1 MGAQAMS
8 ADGRRNG
15 PDEVAERA
23 LLARLAA
30 AEPRGLKPLS
40 GLVERLR
47 AAGRLRDVIEPGG
60 EPGTEP
66 GAAAVGRTAVAGIT
80 YDSRRV
86 MPGGCFVAVPGS
98 HADGH
103 AYVDAA
109 VGAGAGVL
117 VVERPRSPGEVAP
130 AVQLVVDRSQFAL
143 ATVAAWWY
151 EDPAATLGVVGITG
165 TDGKTTTAGM
175 AVAALV
181 AAGVRTGLVSTAD
194 LKIGDV
200 RAGSLAHVTTPEA
213 PELQR
218 TLRAIRAAGDV
229 AAIVESTSH
238 GLALERVGEIPYDV
252 AILTNLTHEHLE
264 FHGTFEAYRAAK
276 RSLFERLGTR
286 GAGRANGAGS
296 ATGDAANT
304 SGTGAGSGGGTRKP
318 ATLPGGRPWP
328 RGGIVNADD
337 PNAAVFAAATR
348 DAGAALLTYGVA
360 AAADVRATDISESS
374 GVLVATVTTPRGS
387 GTLRLSLLG
396 RFNVHNALGVVAL
409 GELLE
414 LDPALVLHGLAGF
427 RGVRGRMERIDCGQP
442 FTLIIDYAHTPASLA
457 TVLDDLAGLVG
468 PGGGRIAVFG
478 SAGERDVAKRAL
490 QGRIAG
496 ERCRL
501 VIATDEDPRGEDPMA
516 ILEQIAVGAEAAG
529 LRRGDDLHL
538 IPDRRA
544 AIAAAIARARP
555 GDVILLAGK
564 GHERSILYAGSDV
577 PWDERR
583 VAEECLAAAGYG

>member
-1 MGAQAMS
+1 MDT
-8 ADGRRNG
+8 DGPRNG
-15 PDEVAERA
+15 SDEIAVRA

-30 AEPRGLKPLS
+30 AEPRGTKLLS

-47 AAGRLRDVIEPGG
+47 VAGRLRDVIAPRGLPGI
-60 EPGTEP
+60 ETDT
-66 GAAAVGRTAVAGIT
+66 AAVGRTAVAGIT

-86 MPGGCFVAVPGS
+86 VPGGCFVAVPGS

-103 AYVDAA
+103 AFVGVA
-109 VGAGAGVL
+109 VRAGAGVL
-117 VVERPRSPGEVAP
+117 VVERALPPGDVAP
-130 AVQLVVDRSQFAL
+130 AIQLVVDRSQLAL
-143 ATVAAWWY
+143 ASVAAWWY
-151 EDPAATLGVVGITG
+151 DDPGSELGVVGITG

-175 AVAALV
+175 AVAALE
-181 AAGVRTGLVSTAD
+181 AAGVRTGLVSTAEQ
-194 LKIGDV
+194 KIGVV
-200 RAGSLAHVTTPEA
+200 RASALAHVTTPEA

-218 TLRAIRAAGDV
+218 TLRAIGAAGDV
-229 AAIVESTSH
+229 AAVVESTSH

-264 FHGTFEAYRAAK
+264 FHGTFAAYRAAK
-276 RSLFERLGTR
+276 RSLFERLGTG
-286 GAGRANGAGS
+286 GAGGAGASAGS
-296 ATGDAANT
+296 A
-304 SGTGAGSGGGTRKP
+304 AGVRARKP

-337 PNAAVFAAATR
+337 RNAPVFAAATR
-348 DAGAALLTYGVA
+348 DAGATLLTYAAA
-360 AAADVRATDISESS
+360 AAADVRASDIAESS
-374 GVLVATVTTPRGS
+374 DGLVATVTTPRAR

-396 RFNVHNALGVVAL
+396 RFNVHNALAVIAL

-414 LDPALVLHGLAGF
+414 LDPGLVLDGLAGF
-427 RGVRGRMERIDCGQP
+427 RGVRGRMERVDRGQP
-442 FTLIIDYAHTPASLA
+442 FTVIVDYAHTPASLA
-457 TVLDDLAGLVG
+457 AVLDSLAGMVG

-478 SAGERDVAKRAL
+478 SAGERDVAKRTL
-490 QGRIAG
+490 MGRVAG
-496 ERCRL
+496 ERCRF

-516 ILEQIAVGAEAAG
+516 ILEQIGVGAEAAG
-529 LRRGDDLHL
+529 LRRGDDLLL

-544 AIAAAIARARP
+544 AIAVAIARARR

-564 GHERSILYAGSDV
+564 GHERSILYAGSGV

>member
-1 MGAQAMS
+1 VS
-8 ADGRRNG
+8 ADARREE
-15 PDEVAERA
+15 PDEAAERA

-30 AEPRGLKPLS
+30 AEPRGQKPLD

-47 AAGRLRDVIEPGG
+47 AAGRLCAVIAPDG
-60 EPGTEP
+60 EPGDE
-66 GAAAVGRTAVAGIT
+66 AAAAHVGRTAVSGIA

-86 MPGGCFVAVPGS
+86 LPGGCFVAVPGS

-103 AYVDAA
+103 AFVDAA
-109 VGAGAGVL
+109 LRAGARVL
-117 VVERPRSPGEVAP
+117 VVERPRPPGDVAS
-130 AVQLVVDRSQFAL
+130 AVQLVVDRSQLAL

-151 EDPAATLGVVGITG
+151 ADPAAGLGVIGITG

-175 AVAALV
+175 AVAALE
-181 AAGVRTGLVSTAD
+181 AAGVRTGLVSTAE
-194 LKIGDV
+194 LKIGEV
-200 RAGSLAHVTTPEA
+200 RAGALAHVTTPEA

-218 TLRAIRAAGDV
+218 TLGAIRAAGDV
-229 AAIVESTSH
+229 AAVVESTSH

-276 RSLFERLGTR
+276 RSLFERLGSG
-286 GAGRANGAGS
+286 GAGAGTWSRTRAP
-296 ATGDAANT
+296 
-304 SGTGAGSGGGTRKP
+304 KP

-328 RGGIVNADD
+328 HGGIVNADD
-337 PNAAVFAAATR
+337 PNAPAFAAATR
-348 DAGAALLTYGVA
+348 DAGAILLTYGA
-360 AAADVRATDISESS
+360 AARSDVRATEVTTARDGLI
-374 GVLVATVTTPRGS
+374 ARVTTPRGC
-387 GTLRLSLLG
+387 GTLRLSLRG
-396 RFNVHNALGVVAL
+396 RFNLHNALAVVAL

-414 LDPALVLHGLAGF
+414 LDGAQVLAGLAAF
-427 RGVRGRMERIDCGQP
+427 RGVRGRMERVDRGQP
-442 FTLIIDYAHTPASLA
+442 FTLIVDYAHTPASLA

-490 QGRIAG
+490 QGRVAG

-516 ILEQIAVGAEAAG
+516 ILEQIAEGAEAAG
-529 LRRGDDLHL
+529 LRRGDDLQL

-544 AIAAAIARARP
+544 AISAAIARARP
-555 GDVILLAGK
+555 GDVVLLAGK
-564 GHERSILYAGSDV
+564 GHERSILYADGDV

>member
-1 MGAQAMS
+1 MG
-8 ADGRRNG
+8 ADGRRKG

-30 AEPRGLKPLS
+30 AEPRGVKPLS

-47 AAGRLRDVIEPGG
+47 AAGRLRSVIGPSG
-60 EPGTEP
+60 EPGTQP
-66 GAAAVGRTAVAGIT
+66 DAAAVGRTAVAGIA

-103 AYVDAA
+103 AFVGVA
-109 VGAGAGVL
+109 VEAGAGVL
-117 VVERPRSPGEVAP
+117 VVERPLSPGDVAP
-130 AVQLVVDRSQFAL
+130 AIQLVVDRSQLAL

-151 EDPAATLGVVGITG
+151 EDPAADLGVVGITG

-175 AVAALV
+175 AVAALE
-181 AAGVRTGLVSTAD
+181 AAGVRTGLVSTAEQ
-194 LKIGDV
+194 KIGGV
-200 RAGSLAHVTTPEA
+200 RADALTHVTTPEA

-218 TLRAIRAAGDV
+218 ALRAIRAAGDV

-276 RSLFERLGTR
+276 RSLFERLGTS
-286 GAGRANGAGS
+286 GAGASAGS
-296 ATGDAANT
+296 RGR
-304 SGTGAGSGGGTRKP
+304 TRKP

-348 DAGAALLTYGVA
+348 EAGAALLTYGA
-360 AAADVRATDISESS
+360 AAPADVRATDITETSD
-374 GVLVATVTTPRGS
+374 GLVTTVTTRRGS

-396 RFNVHNALGVVAL
+396 RFNVHNALAVVAL

-414 LDPALVLHGLAGF
+414 LDPTLVLDGLAGF
-427 RGVRGRMERIDCGQP
+427 RGVRGRMERIDRGQP
-442 FTLIIDYAHTPASLA
+442 FTLIVDYAHTPASLA

-468 PGGGRIAVFG
+468 PGAGQIAVFG

-490 QGRIAG
+490 QGRVAG

-516 ILEQIAVGAEAAG
+516 ILEQIAEGAEAAG
-529 LRRGDDLHL
+529 LRRGDDLYL

-555 GDVILLAGK
+555 GDVVLLAGK